1 MRQNRQLT
9 EIWGLLVKRARD
21 IMTRRHLAGAALLAL
36 LALLAAAA
44 RLYEGRFEQFNGQMR
59 EVGTP
64 GGGHTT
70 T

>member
-21 IMTRRHLAGAALLAL
+21 IMTRRHLAGAALLAS
-36 LALLAAAA
+36 LAAAA